1 MAAMTTATL
10 APAASYDVDPLDF
23 SLADRLATRP
33 VGQGRLL
40 IGRAAM
46 PAGSERPGLLFVPGA
61 YHGAWCF
68 AHYLDYFA
76 RAGLAC
82 AAVDVRGHGPLP
94 QDADFIHTGINDLAR
109 DVVAA
114 LDALDAPTIVV
125 GHSMGA
131 LPALLAASQ
140 RSVAGI
146 VLMAPSPPANLP
158 GALGLPPVPE
168 GIVRRVPA
176 DAEIRARFLATSP
189 ERDVS
194 TVTRRITPESP
205 QVLNDRYLLR
215 VPVDPAAITAP
226 GLCLEAGLD
235 THDRHPPGQD
245 RALARL
251 FGFDHAVLDGQ
262 PHCMMYGDTWQTS
275 AHAILGWHRQ
285 QFG

>member
-10 APAASYDVDPLDF
+10 APAVSYDVDPLDF
-23 SLADRLATRP
+23 TLADRLATRP

-40 IGRAAM
+40 IGRTAA
-46 PAGSERPGLLFVPGA
+46 PTRPGLLFVPGA

-76 RAGLAC
+76 RAGLNC

-94 QDADFIHTGINDLAR
+94 QDADFIHAGINDLAQ

-140 RSVAGI
+140 RPVAGI

-176 DAEIRARFLATSP
+176 DTEIRARFLATSP

-194 TVTRRITPESP
+194 TVTSRITPESP

-215 VPVDPAAITAP
+215 VRVDPAAITAP

-275 AHAILGWHRQ
+275 AHAILDWHRQ